1 MSGGTGGAGQGPL
14 IFLIAGEPSGDQL
27 GAALM
32 SALRQET
39 GGAARFAGLG
49 GTRMAEQGLQSLF
62 PTEELAIMGIVEVL
76 PRALAVYRRIRE
88 TVAAVR
94 SIKPDA
100 LVTIDSPSFSLEV
113 SQRLRGEGFPL
124 IHYVA
129 PSVWAWKPWRAR
141 QMAGYLDHLLA
152 LLPFEPPY
160 FERHGL
166 PTTFVG
172 HPAVEVPPRTNEA
185 GAFRRDQGIPETAK
199 LICALPGS
207 RRAEIKRLAPVFGEA
222 LGLLK
227 RRHPDLR
234 TVVPSIENVAAQVRD
249 AVASWPVPAS
259 VVTGPER
266 KYRAFAVADAGLA
279 ASGTVAVELAA
290 AGLASVIAYRVNP
303 VTAFLAK
310 RLVTVDLVGLP
321 NLVLERELMPE
332 LLQDR
337 CTAPNLAEALDRL
350 LSDDAARQAQIAA
363 FDEVLRKLGR
373 DGQTPSLMAAR
384 TILSLLDRT
393 RPTGQRQAEAYNEC
407 QPEEES

>member
-113 SQRLRGEGFPL
+113 SQRLKGEGFPL

-172 HPAVEVPPRTNEA
+172 HPAVEVPR
-185 GAFRRDQGIPETAK
+185 
-199 LICALPGS
+199 
-207 RRAEIKRLAPVFGEA
+207 KR
-222 LGLLK
+222 
-227 RRHPDLR
+227 
-234 TVVPSIENVAAQVRD
+234 PS
-249 AVASWPVPAS
+249 
-259 VVTGPER
+259 
-266 KYRAFAVADAGLA
+266 
-279 ASGTVAVELAA
+279 
-290 AGLASVIAYRVNP
+290 
-303 VTAFLAK
+303 
-310 RLVTVDLVGLP
+310 
-321 NLVLERELMPE
+321 
-332 LLQDR
+332 
-337 CTAPNLAEALDRL
+337 
-350 LSDDAARQAQIAA
+350 
-363 FDEVLRKLGR
+363 
-373 DGQTPSLMAAR
+373 
-384 TILSLLDRT
+384 
-393 RPTGQRQAEAYNEC
+393 
-407 QPEEES
+407 